1 MIEMELLAVRVELPS
16 NTPVVLLREKEGDRR
31 ALPIFIGTPEATSIA
46 YAVQGVRTPRP
57 MTHDLFGSTLD
68 AVGAALR
75 FVVVTSL
82 VDGTFFADLH
92 ISTNGEQRLVSA
104 RPSDAIALALRAE
117 VPIYCEDELL
127 DAEGLM
133 LDDNDDAEVGE
144 DGDEPEEI
152 VEEFKEFLSDIRPED
167 FNQG

>member
-57 MTHDLFGSTLD
+57 MTHDLFGATLD
-68 AVGAALR
+68 AVGASLQY
-75 FVVVTSL
+75 VVVTSL

-92 ISTNGEQRLVSA
+92 IVAKGEQRIVSA

-117 VPIYCEDELL
+117 VSIFCEDELL
-127 DAEGLM
+127 NAEGLM
-133 LDDNDDAEVGE
+133 LDDDSGQSGD
-144 DGDEPEEI
+144 DEPEEI
-152 VEEFKEFLSDIRPED
+152 VEEFREFLSDIRPED